1 MEIFQTIVDWYMGNL
16 NYLTIGLIMVI
27 ESSFIPFPSEVVI
40 PFAAYKAGQ
49 GELNIY
55 LVILSGT
62 IGALVGAL
70 INYYLAY
77 YLGRPLVYR
86 FSGSKI
92 GKMLLLSE
100 EKVAH
105 AENYFIRNGK
115 ISTLIGRLI
124 PAVRQLISIPA
135 GLAKMPMLDF
145 LIYTTIGAG
154 IWNVIL
160 AIIGFFLF
168 EVREQIYP
176 HLGHILL
183 AIGAGFV
190 VYLIIKARQK

>member
-16 NYLTIGLIMVI
+16 NYLTIGLLMVI

-135 GLAKMPMLDF
+135 GLAKMPMRDF